1 MNPYSLKNF
10 QRPQLKMPNGSKR
23 LLMHSCCAP
32 CAGEIMEAV
41 AASGIDTTIFFYNPN
56 IHPKEEYE
64 IRKNENIRFAEKLGF
79 DFVDADY
86 DKENW
91 FERIKG
97 LEDEPERGERCTVC
111 FDMRFER
118 SALFAYENGF
128 DVFATTL
135 GISRWKDLNQIN
147 NSGLRAAKRYNS
159 LTFWDYN
166 WRKQGGSSRMLE
178 ISKNEQFYKQEY
190 CGCVYSLRDTNRWRK
205 SNGREIIKR
214 GINFYE
220 IKS

>member
-10 QRPQLKMPNGSKR
+10 QRPELKMPNCSKR

-41 AASGIDTTIFFYNPN
+41 AASDIDTTIFFYNPN

-91 FERIKG
+91 FE
-97 LEDEPERGERCTVC
+97 E
-111 FDMRFER
+111 
-118 SALFAYENGF
+118 
-128 DVFATTL
+128 
-135 GISRWKDLNQIN
+135 SR
-147 NSGLRAAKRYNS
+147 
-159 LTFWDYN
+159 
-166 WRKQGGSSRMLE
+166 
-178 ISKNEQFYKQEY
+178 
-190 CGCVYSLRDTNRWRK
+190 V
-205 SNGREIIKR
+205 
-214 GINFYE
+214 
-220 IKS
+220 